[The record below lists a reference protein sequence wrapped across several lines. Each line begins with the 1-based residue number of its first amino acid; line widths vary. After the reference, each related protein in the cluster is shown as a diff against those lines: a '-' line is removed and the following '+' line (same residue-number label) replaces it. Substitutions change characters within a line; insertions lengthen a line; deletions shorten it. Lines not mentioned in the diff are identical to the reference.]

1 MAPESLPARRQPAAV
16 RRVGVGLEKREQR
29 LLPESGSEVRK
40 YGPGKKKD
48 DGIQAVLP
56 PGAHELRPPGAVQGE
71 RALPLVQGGGRDPE
85 GIA

>member
-1 MAPESLPARRQPAAV
+1 MAPGNLPARRQPTAV
-16 RRVGVGLEKREQR
+16 CRVGVCLEEGEQR
-29 LLPESGSEVRK
+29 LPPESGSEVRK

-56 PGAHELRPPGAVQGE
+56 PGTHELRPPGAVQGE
-71 RALPLVQGGGRDPE
+71 RALPLVQGGWRDPE